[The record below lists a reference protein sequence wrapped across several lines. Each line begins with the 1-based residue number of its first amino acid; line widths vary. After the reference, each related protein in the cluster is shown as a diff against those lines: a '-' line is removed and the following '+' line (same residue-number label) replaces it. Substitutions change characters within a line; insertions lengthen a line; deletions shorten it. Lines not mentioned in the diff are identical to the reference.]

1 MGAKPY
7 TPEEIAKIASDLTPK
22 LDDED
27 ASLNDWIASD
37 ARWLATLAALTA
49 SHAACVRAARRMCCV
64 HAGATVDQIRAA
76 TIVMARTAPD
86 PTAAADAIALLD
98 ALSDPLAREV
108 SDGS

>member
-1 MGAKPY
+1 MSTNPNVEKAVEVLRDK
-7 TPEEIAKIASDLTPK
+7 
-22 LDDED
+22 
-27 ASLNDWIASD
+27 
-37 ARWLATLAALTA
+37 LAALTA